1 MSFPYKTS
9 EVLGQAQK
17 WHTPWSYGGFGSYCV
32 MKPYTCFQRAWML
45 CQPWLKATPSLPGG
59 HWASDSNAVKI
70 TCPLSLRHSKE
81 KAAQL
86 SYRLPFFL
94 DYMREPRRSPDP
106 SDSGEEKRRR
116 SRNGPAL
123 PPFPFFVIS
132 EWCLGFV
139 RKMASVIFI
148 QQQSTASFSLGLR
161 VAMATPAVQSV
172 FAEDTHSTREA
183 CVRLTNRK
191 VSLCLLS
198 AAETH
203 NRLTSDMRR
212 GADGL
217 F

>member
-1 MSFPYKTS
+1 MKSSDRRRSDTHREATAAS
-9 EVLGQAQK
+9 GATV
-17 WHTPWSYGGFGSYCV
+17 WWNRTPVFNAHGCCANLDW
-32 MKPYTCFQRAWML
+32 RL
-45 CQPWLKATPSLPGG
+45 LPLSRGG

-106 SDSGEEKRRR
+106 SDSGEEKRRQ